1 MGEAIHGRGLDTA
14 EIDAAPARRADCV
27 VRAAQAG
34 DEDAF
39 RVLYRRLTPDL
50 VRYAR
55 ILVPDGD
62 RPAAER
68 LVATTWAALA
78 ADLVRFGGD
87 EEAFRR
93 YALAALRNRA
103 HTPRRRRH
111 RRPAEVSP
119 PTGTARVPPATS
131 SPTVRAPDEGAAG
144 SRPSPRRI
152 FAALAALP
160 RAQAEAILLRL
171 VLDLDARGAAQ
182 VLGRRPGAVS
192 AALTRG
198 LRRLARQ
205 YDGGERIDAQG
216 D

>member
-14 EIDAAPARRADCV
+14 EIDATRARRPACV

-39 RVLYRRLTPDL
+39 RTLYRRLTPDL

-55 ILVPDGD
+55 ILVPDGG

-68 LVATTWAALA
+68 LVAATWAGLSAE
-78 ADLVRFGGD
+78 LVRFRGG
-87 EEAFRR
+87 EEDFRR
-93 YALAALRNRA
+93 FALASLRNRA
-103 HTPRRRRH
+103 RGSRRRRH

-119 PTGTARVPPATS
+119 PTGPARVPSAAPS
-131 SPTVRAPDEGAAG
+131 SVVRAPDAAD
-144 SRPSPRRI
+144 SRPSTRRV

-160 RAQAEAILLRL
+160 RPQAEAILLRL

-192 AALTRG
+192 AALARG